1 MDFRLKRI
9 QMQSWI
15 DRSLNVISSY
25 KRAGGTDVFAD
36 LFQIQL
42 LFADEKRVKGYK
54 LLQEVERQ
62 AQRLNTPE
70 RFGFYLYIST
80 FFQPGYRLC
89 GSGGGP
95 H

>member
-1 MDFRLKRI
+1 MCSRI
-9 QMQSWI
+9 C
-15 DRSLNVISSY
+15 
-25 KRAGGTDVFAD
+25 
-36 LFQIQL
+36 FQIQL

-80 FFQPGYRLC
+80 FFNRDIAYVDQVEAALSRC
-89 GSGGGP
+89 F
-95 H
+95 